1 MPEMTQRINIGI
13 GAFLQNILSL
23 LSGQV
28 VRGLGIPARLVSQTL
43 ANNFSSNLS
52 DSITLVQTTS
62 FDFAKVNVKQ
72 ETQIIESSWSLGSRL
87 AYHVIWCEGYP
98 KRYRENPLVSAP
110 DVFTVPAVGDLFHS

>member
-72 ETQIIESSWSLGSRL
+72 ET
-87 AYHVIWCEGYP
+87 
-98 KRYRENPLVSAP
+98 
-110 DVFTVPAVGDLFHS
+110 